1 MNHLILSLVFL
12 FSAEKTFAGSFV
24 DSLAKEY
31 GKENGCY
38 SISLNDKKSKNSKNS
53 KNSYTRS
60 YTNKN
65 SQELKKTR

>member
-1 MNHLILSLVFL
+1 MNYLILFLVFL
-12 FSAEKTFAGSFV
+12 FSTEKTLAGSFV

-38 SISLNDKKSKNSKNS
+38 SISLNDKKSKNS
-53 KNSYTRS
+53 YTRS

-65 SQELKKTR
+65 SQDLKKTR

>member
-1 MNHLILSLVFL
+1 MNYLILSLVFL
-12 FSAEKTFAGSFV
+12 FSAEKTLAGSFV

-38 SISLNDKKSKNSKNS
+38 SISLNDKKSKNS
-53 KNSYTRS
+53 YTRS

-65 SQELKKTR
+65 SQDLKKTR

>member
-1 MNHLILSLVFL
+1 MNYLILSLVFL
-12 FSAEKTFAGSFV
+12 FSAEKTLAGNFV

-38 SISLNDKKSKNSKNS
+38 SISLNDKKSKNS
-53 KNSYTRS
+53 YTRS

-65 SQELKKTR
+65 SQDLKKTR

>member
-1 MNHLILSLVFL
+1 MNFLILSLVFL
-12 FSAEKTFAGSFV
+12 FSAEKTLAGSFV

-38 SISLNDKKSKNSKNS
+38 SISLNDKKSKNSN
-53 KNSYTRS
+53 TRS

-65 SQELKKTR
+65 SQDLKKTR

>member
-1 MNHLILSLVFL
+1 MKYLTLSLVFL
-12 FSAEKTFAGSFV
+12 FCAKKTLAGSFV

-38 SISLNDKKSKNSKNS
+38 SISLNDKKSKNS
-53 KNSYTRS
+53 YTRS

-65 SQELKKTR
+65 SQDLKKTR

>member
-1 MNHLILSLVFL
+1 MSYLILSLVFL
-12 FSAEKTFAGSFV
+12 FSAEKTLAGSFV

-38 SISLNDKKSKNSKNS
+38 SISLNDKKSKNSN
-53 KNSYTRS
+53 TRS

-65 SQELKKTR
+65 SQDLKKTR

>member
-1 MNHLILSLVFL
+1 MNYLLLSLVFL
-12 FSAEKTFAGSFV
+12 FSAEKTLAGSFV

-38 SISLNDKKSKNSKNS
+38 SISLNDKKSNNSN
-53 KNSYTRS
+53 TRS

-65 SQELKKTR
+65 SQDLKKTR

>member
-1 MNHLILSLVFL
+1 MNYLILFLIFL
-12 FSAEKTFAGSFV
+12 FSAEKTLAGSFV

-38 SISLNDKKSKNSKNS
+38 SISLNDKKSKNSN
-53 KNSYTRS
+53 TRS

-65 SQELKKTR
+65 SQDLKKTR

>member
-1 MNHLILSLVFL
+1 MNYLILSLVFL
-12 FSAEKTFAGSFV
+12 FSAEKTLAGNFV

-53 KNSYTRS
+53 YTRS

-65 SQELKKTR
+65 SQELKKIR

>member
-1 MNHLILSLVFL
+1 MNYLLLSLVFL
-12 FSAEKTFAGSFV
+12 FSAEKTLAGSFV

-38 SISLNDKKSKNSKNS
+38 SISLNDKKSKNS
-53 KNSYTRS
+53 YTRS

-65 SQELKKTR
+65 SQDLKKTR

>member
-1 MNHLILSLVFL
+1 MNYLILFLIFL
-12 FSAEKTFAGSFV
+12 FSAEKTLAGSFV

-38 SISLNDKKSKNSKNS
+38 SISLNDKKSKNS
-53 KNSYTRS
+53 YTRS

-65 SQELKKTR
+65 SQDLKKTR

>member
-1 MNHLILSLVFL
+1 MNFLILSLVFL
-12 FSAEKTFAGSFV
+12 FSAEKTLAGSFV

-38 SISLNDKKSKNSKNS
+38 SISLNDKKSKNS
-53 KNSYTRS
+53 YTRS

-65 SQELKKTR
+65 SQDLKKTR

>member
-1 MNHLILSLVFL
+1 MKYLTLSLVFL
-12 FSAEKTFAGSFV
+12 FCAEKTLAGSFV

-38 SISLNDKKSKNSKNS
+38 SISLNDKKSKNS
-53 KNSYTRS
+53 YTRS

-65 SQELKKTR
+65 SQDLKKTR

>member
-1 MNHLILSLVFL
+1 MIYLILFLVFL
-12 FSAEKTFAGSFV
+12 FSAEKTLSGSFV

-38 SISLNDKKSKNSKNS
+38 SISLNDKKSKNSKN
-53 KNSYTRS
+53 NYTRS

-65 SQELKKTR
+65 SQDLKKTR